1 MHTQHFPAGLF
12 KAGQEPSSPFFP
24 SPGTSQPIQ
33 LDFPPAAMSSG
44 AAAGP
49 IFTEG
54 EDCRAAW
61 REATAGYDEPDAHLE
76 ILGKP
81 VMERW
86 ETPYMHSLA
95 TVAASKGNGAAGP
108 WWHLWQGDIFLK
120 RDGDVQRGCS
130 HLLSRPCCF
139 WGCFPS
145 QDLSLLGL
153 FPRHREGWT
162 LFVPTGISW
171 EGLMGVKG
179 RCVGGSR

>member
-1 MHTQHFPAGLF
+1 
-12 KAGQEPSSPFFP
+12 
-24 SPGTSQPIQ
+24 
-33 LDFPPAAMSSG
+33 MSSG

-108 WWHLWQGDIFLK
+108 WWHLCGRVLEVGFGMAIAASKVQEFDIEEHWIIECNEGVFRRLEQWAKAQPHKVVPLK
-120 RDGDVQRGCS
+120 GLWEDV
-130 HLLSRPCCF
+130 
-139 WGCFPS
+139 
-145 QDLSLLGL
+145 
-153 FPRHREGWT
+153 
-162 LFVPTGISW
+162 VPTLPDGHFSGI
-171 EGLMGVKG
+171 LYDTYPL
-179 RCVGGSR
+179 